1 MLSSS
6 RWGKINPVLCCA
18 ALCLALW
25 TGCTPPGPKAL
36 LTGERLIHEGKYEE
50 AIARLKVATEL
61 LPTNAQAWNHLG
73 LAYHGAGQVD
83 NAVHAYQT
91 ALSLNRNLAAT
102 RFNLGCLFLEQNN
115 PNAAVS
121 ELSSYTV
128 FNPVSAEGW
137 GKLGLAQLQL
147 GQLNPAEQS
156 FKQALKLESRFPS
169 ALNGLGLIQLRR
181 NRTTDAM
188 QYFGMALRQQTNYGP
203 ALLNEAIVYQQYLKN
218 RPLALQKYRDYLVI
232 NPGAPDAQAVRDM
245 VHALELELGPA
256 YRPAVTNTP
265 PLLATVVTQTVAHA
279 NVPTNAA
286 HVGLTNVKATVTVP
300 AVSAPVVQKVQTP
313 VEAEVT
319 VKTNAPQK
327 TVAATEPPKAKP
339 AQPAPSALLV
349 TKTAPTAPVEKPAPS
364 TKPVVVPETVVEKPT
379 VTVRVPDTLP
389 VATPAPAQNLTVPA
403 PEIPAAPVAT
413 QTVTVASAP
422 LAEPQ
427 TVDTTVPVKAAPAT
441 ETKPVKKSLIQ
452 KINPVHWLSSSAK
465 TPKTPKNGKVVTPL
479 ATANR
484 VTSSTPGETLAIPST
499 PNPSQSASTA
509 APQTT
514 SRIARY
520 PFVSPPMPQ
529 AGDRP
534 AAERAL
540 REGSQ
545 AHTLGHWQDTV
556 AAYRKAAQAD
566 PSYFA
571 ARYDLAL
578 ALFHEQALSQA
589 LLEFETA
596 LAIDP
601 QSFNA
606 RYNFALVLQEANY
619 PLDAANEFNQLAAI
633 APADN
638 RLHLALGNLYA
649 RQLFQPQLARKE
661 YLRLLELEPGHP
673 QALAIRRWLAE
684 NP

>member
-1 MLSSS
+1 MF
-6 RWGKINPVLCCA
+6 NPVLFCA

-25 TGCTPPGPKAL
+25 TGCTPLGPRAL
-36 LTGERLIHEGKYEE
+36 LTGERLIHEGKFEE
-50 AIARLKVATEL
+50 AIAKLKVATEL

-115 PNAAVS
+115 PAAAVA

-181 NRTTDAM
+181 NRFTDAM
-188 QYFGMALRQQTNYGP
+188 QYFGLALRQQTNYSP
-203 ALLNEAIVYQQYLKN
+203 AILNEAIVYQEYLRN
-218 RPLALQKYRDYLVI
+218 RPMALQRYKDYLAV
-232 NPGAPDAQAVRDM
+232 NPRASDAQSVRDM
-245 VHALELELGPA
+245 VHTLELELGLTV
-256 YRPAVTNTP
+256 RPAISNPP
-265 PLLATVVTQTVAHA
+265 PLLATVVTQSTVLASTPSNA
-279 NVPTNAA
+279 VRPAVTNLKTAIA
-286 HVGLTNVKATVTVP
+286 VP
-300 AVSAPVVQKVQTP
+300 APAGVTQVVHKPLLENEPV
-313 VEAEVT
+313 
-319 VKTNAPQK
+319 VKTNAPL
-327 TVAATEPPKAKP
+327 VIATRSEPSRAKP
-339 AQPAPSALLV
+339 APISKLAVPS
-349 TKTAPTAPVEKPAPS
+349 
-364 TKPVVVPETVVEKPT
+364 KPVV
-379 VTVRVPDTLP
+379 
-389 VATPAPAQNLTVPA
+389 A
-403 PEIPAAPVAT
+403 PEITVETPAIAASVPKVAPVVTPPPAPILTAPPVEPVTMDVVT
-413 QTVTVASAP
+413 QTVVVAAAP

-427 TVDTTVPVKAAPAT
+427 TIKATVPVSTDEAT
-441 ETKPVKKSLIQ
+441 PPKKSFLE
-452 KINPVHWLSSSAK
+452 KINPANWMRSSPKTAK
-465 TPKTPKNGKVVTPL
+465 TAKIVTPL
-479 ATANR
+479 APDTR
-484 VTSSTPGETLAIPST
+484 VAAAKPPETLAIPSPSGPSSSSTLSRPVVSAT
-499 PNPSQSASTA
+499 PLPGPVPASVSGS
-509 APQTT
+509 

-529 AGDRP
+529 AGDRV

-540 REGSQ
+540 REGAQ
-545 AHTLGHWQDTV
+545 AHTLGHWPDTV

-566 PSYFA
+566 PSFFA
-571 ARYDLAL
+571 ARYNLAL
-578 ALFHEQALSQA
+578 ALFHEQELSPA
-589 LLEFETA
+589 LLEFEAA
-596 LAIDP
+596 LVIDP

-606 RYNFALVLQEANY
+606 RYNFALALQAANY
-619 PLDAANEFNQLAAI
+619 PQDAANEFNKLVAI
-633 APADN
+633 APTDN

-649 RQLFQPQLARKE
+649 RQLFQPQLARRE
-661 YLRLLELEPGHP
+661 YLRLLELDPGHP